1 MLPILVPTLV
11 AFFAIL
17 FYGLQRRHSH
27 KTLVKRL
34 EVAVTGSAQE
44 TVETARQVRKLNRS
58 PIVHMLGKQIGH
70 KIQSMLPSA
79 KLEQMQ
85 ASLIQAGMYQIR
97 MNEWVGLKMGL
108 GLALGILLGLYRG
121 LVRLDI
127 QLLVQPLCGIALGFM
142 LPDFWLKQ
150 KIKARHNQIK
160 RMLPFTLD
168 LIRICIQA
176 GLDLNGALRRVVSK
190 IDGPLSEEFSR
201 MLYEIKM
208 GKSREAA
215 LADLG
220 KRVNLMELSSFI
232 TILIQAEKYGMSI
245 SKIIDT
251 QADQMR
257 MDRSQRLRTKAAKV
271 PVLMLIPIV
280 VFIFPTMFM
289 VLLGPAIIQMMGLR

>member
-1 MLPILVPTLV
+1 
-11 AFFAIL
+11 
-17 FYGLQRRHSH
+17 
-27 KTLVKRL
+27 
-34 EVAVTGSAQE
+34 
-44 TVETARQVRKLNRS
+44 
-58 PIVHMLGKQIGH
+58 
-70 KIQSMLPSA
+70 
-79 KLEQMQ
+79 
-85 ASLIQAGMYQIR
+85 
-97 MNEWVGLKMGL
+97 
-108 GLALGILLGLYRG
+108 
-121 LVRLDI
+121 
-127 QLLVQPLCGIALGFM
+127 
-142 LPDFWLKQ
+142 
-150 KIKARHNQIK
+150 
-160 RMLPFTLD
+160 
-168 LIRICIQA
+168 
-176 GLDLNGALRRVVSK
+176 
-190 IDGPLSEEFSR
+190 